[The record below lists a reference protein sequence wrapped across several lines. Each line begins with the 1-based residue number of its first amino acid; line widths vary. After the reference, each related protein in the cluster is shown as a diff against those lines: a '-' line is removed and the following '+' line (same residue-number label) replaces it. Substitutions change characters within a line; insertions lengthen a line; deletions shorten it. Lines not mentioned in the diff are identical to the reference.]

1 VGFFDNGTAD
11 VPLILR
17 WNGQTWAQVASPHPG
32 TFGALDAVAATSASN
47 AWAVGTFFNGTADQG
62 FILHWNGTKWAQVA
76 IPNPGGPTR
85 DTFLNGVAAGA
96 GSGKAWAVGAY
107 NNGTTDKTLILTWTG
122 TKWAQQASPTPGSS
136 ALDSVATT
144 AADNTWAVGAYKNS
158 TIVASLILHWNG
170 TKWAQVGSPNPSP
183 TSNFL
188 FAVAASSASNAWAV
202 GRFTDDSGPT
212 TVDKTFAIHCC

>member
-1 VGFFDNGTAD
+1 M
-11 VPLILR
+11 
-17 WNGQTWAQVASPHPG
+17 
-32 TFGALDAVAATSASN
+32 
-47 AWAVGTFFNGTADQG
+47 
-62 FILHWNGTKWAQVA
+62 
-76 IPNPGGPTR
+76 
-85 DTFLNGVAAGA
+85 
-96 GSGKAWAVGAY
+96 GAY

-144 AADNTWAVGAYKNS
+144 AADNTWAVGAYKDS